1 MEDLTR
7 PNEDGRVFNHP
18 LIAQVAKII
27 WGIDI
32 QMPTKMKT
40 GHATN
45 FYLFETVVDGRTI
58 QVIRFPDDRLI
69 CVEEENGVIIANVN
83 PLVLVGGEFTH
94 L

>member
-1 MEDLTR
+1 MENLTR
-7 PNEDGRVFNHP
+7 PNEDGKVFNHP

-27 WGIDI
+27 WDIDI
-32 QMPTKMKT
+32 EMPTKMKP
-40 GHATN
+40 GDATN
-45 FYLFETVVDGRTI
+45 FYLFKAIVDGRI
-58 QVIRFPDDRLI
+58 KQVIRFPDDRLI